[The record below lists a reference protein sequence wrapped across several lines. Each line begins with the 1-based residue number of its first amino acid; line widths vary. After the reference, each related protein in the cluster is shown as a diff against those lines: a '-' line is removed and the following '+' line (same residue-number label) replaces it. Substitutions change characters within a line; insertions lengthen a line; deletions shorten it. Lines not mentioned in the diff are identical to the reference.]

1 MTMEKDDFFQE
12 TKESSSV
19 KPQFQVGIPVYIEMV
34 QKRKRVRTQVS
45 IVGWFK
51 TNFLFTTQPSDS
63 RLLVT
68 SLHTEL
74 IVRYLLD
81 GTVYGFITKL
91 IHKQNI
97 PFGMWVLDYPEV
109 VEVKNLRRSP
119 RIPLYLT
126 VTTDEGREWEMLDLS
141 SHGAAM
147 ATTDEPFMGEMVE
160 LSFVLPDGNKIE
172 GLNAQI
178 VRMSS
183 SSEERLIG
191 VQFDEDDY
199 ENITKIK
206 RYISRCMER
215 QRLSFDTK

>member
-91 IHKQNI
+91 IHKQNS

-126 VTTDEGREWEMLDLS
+126 VTTDEGREWRCWIYRRTGRRWPRRTSRSWGRWS
-141 SHGAAM
+141 S
-147 ATTDEPFMGEMVE
+147 
-160 LSFVLPDGNKIE
+160 
-172 GLNAQI
+172 
-178 VRMSS
+178 
-183 SSEERLIG
+183 
-191 VQFDEDDY
+191 
-199 ENITKIK
+199 
-206 RYISRCMER
+206 
-215 QRLSFDTK
+215 